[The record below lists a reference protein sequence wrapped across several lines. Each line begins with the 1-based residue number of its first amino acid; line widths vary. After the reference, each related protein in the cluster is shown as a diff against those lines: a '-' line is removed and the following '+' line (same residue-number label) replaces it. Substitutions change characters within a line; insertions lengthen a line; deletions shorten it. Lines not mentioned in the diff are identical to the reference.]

1 MTTLTPTTILEPQLG
16 EAVQHDHRAPGE
28 RYYRHPGNVI
38 RVVAWT
44 VVAVALVL
52 FVDLAVATSSGVRTD
67 LGQAATHVPDAARQL
82 LLGVVQLGCVAVP
95 AAVLALLAFQGR
107 WRRAATVV
115 GAAVAGA
122 GMFAAVDLL
131 LDPAPA
137 IQGAIDADAWWIATT
152 FPTPLYTA
160 AVFAAVT
167 VAQPWLSRT
176 WGHAAVASIA
186 ALAAVVATAGSA
198 GVPELAIAVA
208 IGGLAGS
215 LVLLAFGA
223 PNRRPS
229 PAAIA
234 AALGAAGIDVTQLDL
249 RRAVGGRSQLY
260 RATTPEGGLFLK
272 VYSDDS
278 RDADLLYR
286 SYRTLVLRDSDDGW
300 PPPALARDV
309 EHEAFLMMLASRHG
323 VACPALRTVA
333 ALPDGSM
340 VLAMQDLGGR
350 RLDELAADDL
360 GGNVLD
366 DLWRQVHALHRAGL
380 AHRSLRAANVLV
392 TEGRPVLIDFG
403 AAGSAASARMQAI
416 DRAELL
422 ASLAAAFGVDTA
434 VSSAA
439 RVLDQDELAAAMPYL
454 QPLALSTATRRG
466 IPGAMLRDL
475 RTRVAEVTARDVAPL
490 ERLIRVRP
498 RTIFMIATLTGAFY
512 ILLPQ
517 LASVDDSVEALRSA
531 NWLWL
536 AGAVVMSALTYVAS
550 AVGSAAATR
559 HRLPLGPTT
568 QVALASSFVNRVTPA
583 NVGGMALN
591 VRYMQK
597 AGVPP
602 AEAVTGVG
610 LNVLAGGVIHAALL
624 AVFLSLAGRQAGSA
638 FHIPSSSKVLVAVAV
653 VLALVGIALA
663 TRRGRKVAKSKVVPA
678 LRQSFASIAAI
689 SRAPGR
695 LSLLL
700 ASSAVVTLAY
710 TSALAF
716 AIAAFDGGISFV
728 QVGAVYLGASLIA
741 AAAPTPGGLGAIEA
755 ALVAGLTGV
764 GMDPAIA
771 VAAVLSYRLV
781 TYWLPVL
788 PGWLCFRVLERR
800 NYI

>member
-1 MTTLTPTTILEPQLG
+1 MNTLAPTTIVSPALSD
-16 EAVQHDHRAPGE
+16 AVGHDHRPPGE
-28 RYYRHPGNVI
+28 RYYRHPGDVI
-38 RVVAWT
+38 RLVVWT
-44 VVAVALVL
+44 VATLVLVL
-52 FVDLAVATSSGVRTD
+52 FVDLAVATSTGVRSD
-67 LGQAATHVPDAARQL
+67 LGQAATNVPDAARQL
-82 LLGVVQLGCVAVP
+82 LLAVVQLACVAVP
-95 AAVLALLAFQGR
+95 AAVLVVLGFGGR
-107 WRRAATVV
+107 WRRAATLL
-115 GAAVAGA
+115 GAAVAGV
-122 GMFAAVDLL
+122 GMFAAVDVL

-137 IQGAIDADAWWIATT
+137 IPGSIDADAWWTSTT

-160 AVFAAVT
+160 AAFAVVT
-167 VAQPWLSRT
+167 VAKPWLSRT
-176 WGHAAVASIA
+176 WRRAAVASMV
-186 ALAAVVATAGSA
+186 ALVAVVAIAGSA
-198 GVPELAIAVA
+198 GVPELAVAVA
-208 IGGLAGS
+208 IGGVAGS
-215 LVLLAFGA
+215 LMLVALGA

-229 PAAIA
+229 AAAIA
-234 AALGAAGIDVTQLDL
+234 AALGAAGIDVTHLDL

-286 SYRTLVLRDSDDGW
+286 TYRTLVLRDSDDGW
-300 PPPALARDV
+300 PPPALSRDV

-323 VACPALRTVA
+323 VACPALRGVA
-333 ALPDGSM
+333 PLPDGSM
-340 VLAMQDLGGR
+340 VLAMQDLAGQ
-350 RLDELAADDL
+350 RLDELSVDDL

-366 DLWRQVHALHRAGL
+366 DLWRQVHTLHRAGL

-392 TEGRPVLIDFG
+392 TEDRPVLVDFG
-403 AAGSAASARMQAI
+403 SAGSAASARMQAI

-422 ASLAAAFGVDTA
+422 ASLAGTFGVDAA
-434 VSSAA
+434 VGCAA
-439 RVLDQDELAAAMPYL
+439 RVLDHDELAAAMPYL

-466 IPGAMLRDL
+466 IPGATLREL
-475 RTRVAEVTARDVAPL
+475 RARVAEVTAREVAPL

-536 AGAVVMSALTYVAS
+536 VGAVVMSGCTYVAS
-550 AVGSAAATR
+550 AIGMVAATR
-559 HRLPLGPTT
+559 QRLPVGPTT
-568 QVALASSFVNRVTPA
+568 QVSLASSFVNRVTPA

-597 AGVPP
+597 AGVSP

-610 LNVLAGGVIHAALL
+610 LNVLAGGIVHAVLL
-624 AVFLSLAGRQAGSA
+624 AVFLSLAGREAGSA
-638 FHIPSSSKVLVAVAV
+638 FQIPSSSKVLVGVAV
-653 VLALVGIALA
+653 VLALAGIALA
-663 TRRGRKVAKSKVVPA
+663 TRRGRKVATSKVVPA
-678 LRQSFASIAAI
+678 LRQSVASIAAI
-689 SRAPGR
+689 SKAPGR

-700 ASSAVVTLAY
+700 ASSAAVTLAY
-710 TSALAF
+710 TAALAF
-716 AIAAFDGGISFV
+716 AIAAFDGGVSFV